1 MINSVKISKI
11 DLANNLTIDREN
23 KIIKVS
29 KQLFNA
35 AKKYGS
41 DECKLFEELMVKYP
55 NYQIKQNTTKKKNSI
70 IITYDFMT
78 RYISKHDESGEVMNE
93 FLLKRGLKTDENK
106 ATVPESF
113 FNIKNWFLEK
123 YPEVNETE
131 RKAS

>member
-11 DLANNLTIDREN
+11 DLANNLTIDREK

>member
-1 MINSVKISKI
+1 MLNTVKISKI

-55 NYQIKQNTTKKKNSI
+55 GYQIKLNTTKKKNSI